1 MARDKGLLTDL
12 QIRHWIKAGTLL
24 AKTDGNGLTFAIRG
38 RGDVLGPSLPLPLPL
53 RRAPT

>member
-1 MARDKGLLTDL
+1 MARNKGLLTDL

-53 RRAPT
+53 RLAPT